1 MTENKIVTELTPE
14 QEALI
19 PVYREKWR
27 KIALST
33 ERIDREKA
41 ADAIKAAYALCCV
54 DEPEIVFYDS
64 PYAAAKTIIYHHL
77 GNPLSK
83 QLKPQ
88 LLQPVRQVRNQLDL
102 QIYQQLDEQL
112 FNQLYRQLLREKLEL
127 TRQLQSQLRKNLI
140 RQLRSKIDNCIKLEE
155 WVCAGS
161 LLDFCIAV
169 LNCATNRA
177 NWEVYQ
183 LLVNHCGWIYPF
195 KMTCAVCERPIR
207 FSFYKPTRRH
217 AERKPAIE
225 YADGYSMYPNYSR
238 AMSKQLIE

>member
-1 MTENKIVTELTPE
+1 MTENKIITFLTPE

-19 PVYREKWR
+19 PVYREWR

-33 ERIDREKA
+33 QRIDREKA
-41 ADAIKAAYALCCV
+41 ADAIKAAYALCYV
-54 DEPEIVFYDS
+54 NEPEIVFYDS

-83 QLKPQ
+83 QLKSQ
-88 LLQPVRQVRNQLDL
+88 RLQPVKQVRNQLDL

-140 RQLRSKIDNCIKLEE
+140 RQLTSKIDNCIKLEE
-155 WVCAGS
+155 WVCASS

-169 LNCATNRA
+169 LSCATNRT
-177 NWEVYQ
+177 NWEVFQ
-183 LLVNHCGWIYPF
+183 LIVKHCGWIYPF
-195 KMTCAVCERPIR
+195 KMTCAVCERYIR
-207 FSFYKPTRRH
+207 FSFYKPTRQHDR
-217 AERKPAIE
+217 RKPAIE
-225 YADGYSMYPNYSR
+225 CADGYSMYPNYSR
-238 AMSKQLIE
+238 ATSETID